1 LAKATRKQSDRAV
14 KKMHEASYYREQAE
28 RLRHMAR
35 DTNNDRVARELER
48 LAVDFDDIA
57 EDIELGAIEIIRP
70 DLLPQRK
77 RSVGL

>member
-1 LAKATRKQSDRAV
+1 
-14 KKMHEASYYREQAE
+14 MHEASYYREQAE